1 MFHMQDQKLPI
12 GIEKTVIVT
21 DANGKSREGKV
32 INQDNGKYLV
42 RFPDTSMSEFWSPCY
57 VKEK

>member
-1 MFHMQDQKLPI
+1 MQKNELPI
-12 GIEKTVIVT
+12 GNEKSVIVT
-21 DANGKSREGKV
+21 GPNGIAREGKV

-42 RFPDTSMSEFWSPCY
+42 RFPDTSMSEFWSPEF

>member
-1 MFHMQDQKLPI
+1 MQTNSLPI
-12 GIEKTVIVT
+12 GNDKTVIVT

-42 RFPDTSMSEFWSPCY
+42 RFPDTSMSEFWSPEY

>member
-1 MFHMQDQKLPI
+1 MQKNELPI
-12 GIEKTVIVT
+12 GNDKSVIVT
-21 DANGKSREGKV
+21 DGNGKSRVGKV

-42 RFPDTSMSEFWSPCY
+42 RFPDTSMSEFWSPCF